1 MRKDFH
7 DRCDDKGPTVSI
19 VQSSKNKLSCGYTSV
34 SWSSPKEGSYKEDSS
49 AWLMSL
55 DTLTKYPVTNSAYAV
70 YHDRYRA
77 ISFGSPHLGVGSDPI
92 NVINGSC
99 CFV

>member
-19 VQSSKNKLSCGYTSV
+19 VQSSKNKLSCGYTSL
-34 SWSSPKEGSYKEDSS
+34 SWASSGTFKEDSS

-55 DTLTKYPVTNSAYAV
+55 ETLTKYPVTNSSLAV
-70 YHDRYRA
+70 YH
-77 ISFGSPHLGVGSDPI
+77 
-92 NVINGSC
+92 
-99 CFV
+99 